1 MYKEIKIMEDL
12 EKFFEER
19 ERRDRKL
26 KMIIELSI
34 SEIEYPSPSFIFPE
48 PENKPLKKVKI
59 TQIKKDK
66 NESDLF

>member
-1 MYKEIKIMEDL
+1 MYKEIKVMEDL

-26 KMIIELSI
+26 KMIIELSV
-34 SEIEYPSPSFIFPE
+34 SDVEYPSPSFIFPE
-48 PENKPLKKVKI
+48 PTSKPVKKVKI